1 MLTRPKTQ
9 YVKRKI
15 TIRLTADMA
24 ARLDRIIE
32 NAKAAGDE
40 AVVEEAIAQ
49 YLARAIGIEEAIK
62 EKRST

>member
-1 MLTRPKTQ
+1 MLTRVKTK

-15 TIRLTADMA
+15 TIRLTEDMA
-24 ARLDRIIE
+24 ARLDRIVS
-32 NAKAAGDE
+32 NAIAAGEE

-62 EKRST
+62 EKRSA

>member
-1 MLTRPKTQ
+1 MLTRAKTK

-15 TIRLTADMA
+15 TIRLTEEMA
-24 ARLDRIIE
+24 ARLDRIVS
-32 NAKAAGDE
+32 NAIAAGDE

-62 EKRST
+62 EKRSA